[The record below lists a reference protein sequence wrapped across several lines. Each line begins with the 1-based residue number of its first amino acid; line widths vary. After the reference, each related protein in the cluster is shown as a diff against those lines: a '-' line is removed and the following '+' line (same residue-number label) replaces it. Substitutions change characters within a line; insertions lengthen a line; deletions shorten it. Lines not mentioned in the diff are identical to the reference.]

1 MTNPAAPTARPRI
14 LSGMQPTAD
23 SLHLGNYVGALRQ
36 WVNLQ
41 DDFDALY
48 FVADLHSLTVN
59 PDPSVLRDRT
69 RRTAAQ
75 YLAAGVDPAKS
86 ILFVQSHVP
95 EHAQLGWLL
104 QCQTGFGEAAR
115 MTQFKDK
122 SAKNDASAT
131 VGLFAY
137 PMLMAADILLYDSAL
152 VPVGE
157 DQRQHLELTRD
168 LAERLNSRFGAGTA
182 VIPEPHIIKGGAK
195 VQDLQHP
202 ELKMSKSASGDK
214 GIVWLLDP
222 PSKAAKAIKSA
233 VTDADPEYRVFYD
246 PKEKPGV
253 SNLLSIFSA
262 VSGRGIDEIA
272 AEYTG
277 RGYGY
282 LKKDLADA
290 TVEFLTPFQEKAT
303 TYLADPAQLDAILAD
318 GAARAEAIAKP
329 VLRRIYERVGL
340 LPLAAGA
347 A

>member
-1 MTNPAAPTARPRI
+1 MTNRPRI

-36 WVNLQ
+36 WVDLQ
-41 DDFDALY
+41 NDFDALY

-59 PDPSVLRDRT
+59 PDPETLRERT

-75 YLAAGVDPAKS
+75 YLAAGVDPSRS
-86 ILFVQSHVP
+86 ILFVQSQVP
-95 EHAQLGWLL
+95 EHAQFGWLL
-104 QCQTGFGEAAR
+104 QCQTGFGEASR

-122 SAKNDASAT
+122 SAKNEAAT

-137 PMLMAADILLYDSAL
+137 PMLMAADILLYDTAL

-168 LAERLNSRFGAGTA
+168 LAERLNSRYGADT
-182 VIPEPHIIKGGAK
+182 VVVPKPHIIKAGAK

-222 PSKAAKAIKSA
+222 PSKAAKAIKAA
-233 VTDADPEYRVFYD
+233 VTDADPTYAVYYD
-246 PKEKPGV
+246 VAEKPGI

-262 VSGRGIDEIA
+262 VTGRPIDEIA

-290 TVEFLTPFQEKAT
+290 TVEFLTPFQAKASE
-303 TYLADPAQLDAILAD
+303 YLADPTQLDAILAD
-318 GAARAEAIAKP
+318 GAARAHAIAEP
-329 VLRRIYERVGL
+329 VLNRIYDRVGL
-340 LPLAAGA
+340 LRPTI
-347 A
+347 